1 MNSKQTFDA
10 EDLTQALAA
19 LTDGKLILYP
29 TDTVWGIGCDATNP
43 DAVQKIYQLKQR
55 SDAKAMLSIIDS
67 NAKLPALMKEVPEI
81 AYELTAIAT
90 EPLTIIYPNVTGVAA
105 NLLAE
110 DGSAGIR
117 VCNEPFCQAL
127 CQRFRK
133 PIVSTSAN
141 ISGEPTPAFFNEISN
156 AILQGVDYIV
166 KFRQQD
172 KTPHQPSHILK
183 LAVNGTF
190 TIIR

>member
-19 LTDGKLILYP
+19 LTAGKLILYP

-172 KTPHQPSHILK
+172 KIPHQPSHILK

>member
-19 LTDGKLILYP
+19 LTAGKLILYP

-156 AILQGVDYIV
+156 AILQEVDYIV

>member
-19 LTDGKLILYP
+19 LTAGKLILYP

-183 LAVNGTF
+183 LEVNGTF